1 MTSWRPIQKIVNYAG
16 SGNWRPGAQTVQGSV
31 DQIRVKSWK
40 TAKVRVA
47 PPGCQIVDPPEQ
59 GLLPKTSS
67 SGDLQTLKLTNGNIE
82 VEVMSIFVCSNHE
95 LEQCSRSD
103 TAITSNINIAKGL
116 SAFTKFTLKISKY
129 WSKYSFEPWNRF
141 QLLLKVLDQTS
152 SSEYG
157 PNFSFLVSA
166 KLTNLALVRL
176 STFYHWR
183 VISQSHN
190 IQLNFV

>member
-67 SGDLQTLKLTNGNIE
+67 SGDLQTVKLTNGNIE

-116 SAFTKFTLKISKY
+116 SAFTKFTLKISKKKTQNIDQNTALNCGLEFSFC
-129 WSKYSFEPWNRF
+129 SKFLTKLHLQNM
-141 QLLLKVLDQTS
+141 DQTS
-152 SSEYG
+152 A
-157 PNFSFLVSA
+157 F
-166 KLTNLALVRL
+166 
-176 STFYHWR
+176 
-183 VISQSHN
+183 
-190 IQLNFV
+190 

>member
-1 MTSWRPIQKIVNYAG
+1 M
-16 SGNWRPGAQTVQGSV
+16 
-31 DQIRVKSWK
+31 
-40 TAKVRVA
+40 RVA

-116 SAFTKFTLKISKY
+116 SAFTKFTLKISK
-129 WSKYSFEPWNRF
+129 KK
-141 QLLLKVLDQTS
+141 LKILI
-152 SSEYG
+152 
-157 PNFSFLVSA
+157 
-166 KLTNLALVRL
+166 K
-176 STFYHWR
+176 
-183 VISQSHN
+183 
-190 IQLNFV
+190 IQL

>member
-1 MTSWRPIQKIVNYAG
+1 MLWANGQVEIEEVQEVLAHLWKWRTGEEYSHAALYGRMCVWGGRLRLLPLLLYHFYDCHHDQLTTNFKILKYAG

-40 TAKVRVA
+40 TGKVRVA

-67 SGDLQTLKLTNGNIE
+67 SGDLQTVKLTNGNIE

-103 TAITSNINIAKGL
+103 TAITSNINIARAWVP
-116 SAFTKFTLKISKY
+116 S
-129 WSKYSFEPWNRF
+129 
-141 QLLLKVLDQTS
+141 
-152 SSEYG
+152 
-157 PNFSFLVSA
+157 PNLP
-166 KLTNLALVRL
+166 
-176 STFYHWR
+176 
-183 VISQSHN
+183 
-190 IQLNFV
+190 